1 MSRSTTSYDLVIIGG
16 GPGGYPCAIRASQL
30 GLSVAVIDDRELLG
44 GTCLN
49 IGCIPSKAL
58 LQATERLEMARNLEA
73 FGVMVDNV
81 RADLDGVMR
90 HKGKVVT
97 ELGEGVAY
105 LLRKHKVARFQGRGR
120 LLARD
125 RVEVRAADGAF
136 EVQASKAVVIASGS
150 EAATLPDLPIDERRI
165 VTSAGALSL
174 TAAPRHLAVIGGGY
188 VGLELGSVWRRLGS
202 EVTVIEVLDRIA
214 SGVDSEMSAALHKVL
229 EAPGFQFCLGHQVV
243 GSRMEGDD
251 VVLDVE
257 PMGDG
262 ARGTIKADVVLVSIG
277 RRPATARLDLETVGI
292 APDRRGFIPVD
303 EGFRTSA
310 DGVYAIGDVIGGA
323 MLAHKAE
330 EEGIAL
336 AERLAGGAGHVD
348 YGTIPAV
355 VYTWPEL
362 ASVGRTE
369 DDLTAAG
376 VADRVGRFPFS
387 ANAMAKARLEKNG
400 LVKVLA
406 DARTDKILGVHI
418 LGPDA
423 GSLIHEAV
431 AVMQFGAAAE
441 DVARTS
447 HAHPTLPEA
456 LREACLAVAD
466 RTIHL

>member
-1 MSRSTTSYDLVIIGG
+1 
-16 GPGGYPCAIRASQL
+16 
-30 GLSVAVIDDRELLG
+30 
-44 GTCLN
+44 
-49 IGCIPSKAL
+49 
-58 LQATERLEMARNLEA
+58 
-73 FGVMVDNV
+73 
-81 RADLDGVMR
+81 
-90 HKGKVVT
+90 
-97 ELGEGVAY
+97 
-105 LLRKHKVARFQGRGR
+105 
-120 LLARD
+120 
-125 RVEVRAADGAF
+125 VEVRAADGAF

-214 SGVDSEMSAALHKVL
+214 SGVDSEMSTALQKVL
-229 EAPGFQFCLGHQVV
+229 EAQGFQFRLAHKVV
-243 GSRMEGDD
+243 GSRIEGEE

-257 PMGDG
+257 PVGDG
-262 ARGTIKADVVLVSIG
+262 ARGTIRADVVLVSIG
-277 RRPATARLDLETVGI
+277 RRPATAGLDLETVGI
-292 APDRRGFIPVD
+292 EPDRRGYIPVD

-310 DGVYAIGDVIGGA
+310 EGVYAIGDVIGGA

-369 DDLTAAG
+369 EDLKAAG
-376 VADRVGRFPFS
+376 VDYRVGRFPFS

-406 DARTDKILGVHI
+406 DAATDKILGVHI
-418 LGPDA
+418 LGPEA
-423 GSLIHEAV
+423 GGLIHEAV
-431 AVMQFGAAAE
+431 AAMQFGAAAE
-441 DVARTS
+441 DLARTS

>member
-188 VGLELGSVWRRLGS
+188 VGLELG
-202 EVTVIEVLDRIA
+202 
-214 SGVDSEMSAALHKVL
+214 
-229 EAPGFQFCLGHQVV
+229 
-243 GSRMEGDD
+243 
-251 VVLDVE
+251 
-257 PMGDG
+257 
-262 ARGTIKADVVLVSIG
+262 
-277 RRPATARLDLETVGI
+277 
-292 APDRRGFIPVD
+292 
-303 EGFRTSA
+303 
-310 DGVYAIGDVIGGA
+310 
-323 MLAHKAE
+323 
-330 EEGIAL
+330 
-336 AERLAGGAGHVD
+336 
-348 YGTIPAV
+348 
-355 VYTWPEL
+355 
-362 ASVGRTE
+362 
-369 DDLTAAG
+369 
-376 VADRVGRFPFS
+376 
-387 ANAMAKARLEKNG
+387 
-400 LVKVLA
+400 
-406 DARTDKILGVHI
+406 
-418 LGPDA
+418 
-423 GSLIHEAV
+423 
-431 AVMQFGAAAE
+431 
-441 DVARTS
+441 
-447 HAHPTLPEA
+447 
-456 LREACLAVAD
+456 
-466 RTIHL
+466 

>member
-150 EAATLPDLPIDERRI
+150 EAGDLARPAHRR
-165 VTSAGALSL
+165 AANRHLRRGALSL

-229 EAPGFQFCLGHQVV
+229 EAQGFQFCLGHKVV

-310 DGVYAIGDVIGGA
+310 DGVYADRRRSSAAPCWPTRRRRKGSPWPNAWRGA
-323 MLAHKAE
+323 RAMWTTERFRRSSIPGRNWPQSGAPRTTSRRPAWP
-330 EEGIAL
+330 IAS
-336 AERLAGGAGHVD
+336 GAFRSRQTPWPRRGWRRT
-348 YGTIPAV
+348 GWSRCWRTPGRTRFSACTSWGRTPAV
-355 VYTWPEL
+355 
-362 ASVGRTE
+362 
-369 DDLTAAG
+369 
-376 VADRVGRFPFS
+376 
-387 ANAMAKARLEKNG
+387 
-400 LVKVLA
+400 
-406 DARTDKILGVHI
+406 
-418 LGPDA
+418 
-423 GSLIHEAV
+423 
-431 AVMQFGAAAE
+431 
-441 DVARTS
+441 
-447 HAHPTLPEA
+447 
-456 LREACLAVAD
+456 
-466 RTIHL
+466 